1 MLFYTITTTSVP
13 VQWWT
18 AGGIQPPLNIIQM
31 NCLDLLCCNCH
42 LPPNPSPAYINSAG
56 CCFLL
61 CLFSS
66 FTNFLIFLTL
76 LYNPHQQLLLFSCY
90 VWLSCGWFS
99 FLLRDNVFN
108 PHNLL
113 PGLSGSSSV
122 FHGFTEGSLDGLP
135 TGHPLLQVLRWTLH
149 RCNGGLFIIKQT
161 TFQVQIG
168 QIPAILSQWKS
179 LILVVGWF
187 FLSKQGMQRRSCSD
201 LMSLPE

>member
-1 MLFYTITTTSVP
+1 
-13 VQWWT
+13 
-18 AGGIQPPLNIIQM
+18 M

-76 LYNPHQQLLLFSCY
+76 LYNPHQQLLLFSCN
-90 VWLSCGWFS
+90 VLLSCGWFS

-108 PHNLL
+108 LHNLL

-122 FHGFTEGSLDGLP
+122 FHGLTEGRLDGLP
-135 TGHPLLQVLRWTLH
+135 TGHPLLSGFKMDFPQMQWRCLYNKTNHLSSSDRSDSCNSLSVKVL
-149 RCNGGLFIIKQT
+149 
-161 TFQVQIG
+161 
-168 QIPAILSQWKS
+168 
-179 LILVVGWF
+179 
-187 FLSKQGMQRRSCSD
+187 
-201 LMSLPE
+201 